1 MTRARRPEDW
11 GRDLERARKGE
22 AELAEI
28 LRADPRIRDL
38 EDHTAD
44 FDTLDF
50 SFTHGGR
57 RVYVDLKEK
66 LRRYSSGI
74 ARLWPEVPPA
84 DLFIVDETVFRRI
97 VWQGG
102 GGYLVVHD
110 HPGRRWAIFGPW
122 ELTLGPRIRYQR
134 RGTRTSEFFK
144 GKVLLSLSAA
154 AGIGPRFSVGDL
166 LGVVA
171 SSVRRRDQVGPV
183 PIPGEAPPVVGG
195 F

>member
-1 MTRARRPEDW
+1 MTRARRPGDW
-11 GRDLERARKGE
+11 ERDLERAKPGE
-22 AELAEI
+22 ARLADI
-28 LRADPRIRDL
+28 LGADPRISDF
-38 EDHTAD
+38 ENHTAR

-50 SFTHGGR
+50 SFTYGGR

-66 LRRYSSGI
+66 RSRYSSGI
-74 ARLWPEVPPA
+74 AAVWPEVAPG

-122 ELTLGPRIRYQR
+122 ELTLGPRVRYQR
-134 RGTRTSEFFK
+134 RAQRTSEFLK
-144 GKVLLSLSAA
+144 GKVLLSLAA
-154 AGIGPRFSVGDL
+154 AGALGPEFSVDDL
-166 LGVVA
+166 LSVVTR
-171 SSVRRRDQVGPV
+171 SGRQRDQVAAV
-183 PIPGEAPPVVGG
+183 PIPGDELPELG

>member
-11 GRDLERARKGE
+11 NRDLERAKRGE
-22 AELAEI
+22 GELAEL

-38 EDHTAD
+38 ENHTAD

-50 SFTHGGR
+50 SFTYGGR

-66 LRRYSSGI
+66 LRRYSTGI
-74 ARLWPEVPPA
+74 TELWPVVAPK
-84 DLFIVDETVFRRI
+84 DLFIADETVFRRI

-110 HPGRRWAIFGPW
+110 HPERRWAIFGPW

-134 RGTRTSEFFK
+134 RGVRTAEFLK
-144 GKVLLSLSAA
+144 GKVLLSLA
-154 AGIGPRFSVGDL
+154 AGATLRSEFSVEDL
-166 LGVVA
+166 LGVI
-171 SSVRRRDQVGPV
+171 SKSMRERDQVGAV
-183 PIPGEAPPVVGG
+183 AIPGEVPPVVG
-195 F
+195 